1 MATRAEKRMALLQFR
16 AGLPHVSGR
25 ALAAIVKQAQL
36 GELPDIDNAKTVRNQ
51 LRTARDNFCLE
62 CTPFGPMHRTLELA
76 PGFEVEMQVPSATFW
91 KLRNEA
97 GWNELLQIGKVGA
110 SSTVL

>member
-1 MATRAEKRMALLQFR
+1 MALLQFR